1 VREVAWEF
9 TELSLRSVD
18 VKEVIAIGA
27 FLDLR
32 DFSTTTGEL
41 DVVANLEV
49 SHRLN
54 RRITY

>member
-18 VKEVIAIGA
+18 VKEVITIGS

-32 DFSTTTGEL
+32 DLTTPACEL
-41 DVVANLEV
+41 DVVADLKLR
-49 SHRLN
+49 HRSA
-54 RRITY
+54 